1 MEYSGNAIYD
11 YVYRN
16 DLDYI
21 FSAEHEWLLVYGNSS
36 SIPKVL
42 AYICKVG
49 NIRET
54 QSQNEKKQLIE
65 LIDFRKCLACLLFV

>member
-54 QSQNEKKQLIE
+54 QS
-65 LIDFRKCLACLLFV
+65 